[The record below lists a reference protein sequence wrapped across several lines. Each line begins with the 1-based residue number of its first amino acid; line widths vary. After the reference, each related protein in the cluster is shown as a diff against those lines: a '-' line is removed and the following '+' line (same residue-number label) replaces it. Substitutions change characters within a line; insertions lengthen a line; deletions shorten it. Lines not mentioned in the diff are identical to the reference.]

1 MRILVI
7 WRALRARPRL
17 ALSILSGVLLGLL
30 LPAPLIPHVVTRT
43 LIAWNIAALAY
54 LALALHM
61 MAGATHAHIRS
72 RACSQDEGRYTVL
85 LLVITSSVF
94 ALFAVAVELAA
105 AKEAH
110 GALKTGHAALAGL
123 TVFSTWCVNQTM
135 FALHYAHDYYT
146 SKGEHRGLCFP
157 GTEQPDYF
165 DFLYAAAIIG
175 TSGQTADVS
184 FDSAQSR
191 RVGLAHS
198 VLSFFFNT
206 IVLAFTINLAA
217 GMI

>member
-1 MRILVI
+1 MSFWDNFWNVI
-7 WRALRARPRL
+7 WVIFWSFAF
-17 ALSILSGVLLGLL
+17 V
-30 LPAPLIPHVVTRT
+30 
-43 LIAWNIAALAY
+43 AY
-54 LALALHM
+54 L
-61 MAGATHAHIRS
+61 
-72 RACSQDEGRYTVL
+72 
-85 LLVITSSVF
+85 F
-94 ALFAVAVELAA
+94 ALFAVAVELSA
-105 AKEAH
+105 AKDAH
-110 GALKTGHAALAGL
+110 GVLKSAHAGLAGL

-184 FDSAQSR
+184 FDSAPAR
-191 RVGLAHS
+191 RIGLFHS

-206 IVLAFTINLAA
+206 IVLAFAINLAA

>member
-1 MRILVI
+1 MRSPLI

-17 ALSILSGVLLGLL
+17 ALSALAGVLIGLL
-30 LPAPLIPHVVTRT
+30 LPEPAIPHAVTRI
-43 LIAWNIAALAY
+43 LLAWNIAAIAY
-54 LALALHM
+54 LGLALHM
-61 MAGATHAHIRS
+61 MSRAEHSHIRS
-72 RACSQDEGRYTVL
+72 RACSQDEGRFTVL
-85 LLVITSSVF
+85 LLVIASSVV
-94 ALFAVAVELAA
+94 ALFAAAIELSA
-105 AKEAH
+105 AKDAH
-110 GALKTGHAALAGL
+110 GWLKTGHAGLAAL

-135 FALHYAHDYYT
+135 FALHYAHDFY
-146 SKGEHRGLCFP
+146 SAKGEHKGLSFP
-157 GTEQPDYF
+157 GTCQPDYF

-184 FDSAQSR
+184 FDSAPAR
-191 RVGLAHS
+191 RVGLMHS